1 MMFFLAASR
10 ILVFERTSGGKCTFF
25 SLLCKVIKSK
35 TGVVRPKIAHVR
47 HICAGFWMI
56 QEPSTHFAEHEKNSK
71 VNAAEKFGVDF
82 FAAGMG
88 AFVKNEAN
96 SI

>member
-1 MMFFLAASR
+1 
-10 ILVFERTSGGKCTFF
+10 
-25 SLLCKVIKSK
+25 
-35 TGVVRPKIAHVR
+35 
-47 HICAGFWMI
+47 MI

>member
-1 MMFFLAASR
+1 M
-10 ILVFERTSGGKCTFF
+10 IL
-25 SLLCKVIKSK
+25 
-35 TGVVRPKIAHVR
+35 
-47 HICAGFWMI
+47 
-56 QEPSTHFAEHEKNSK
+56 EPSPHFSEYEKNSK

-88 AFVKNEAN
+88 VFVKREVN

>member
-1 MMFFLAASR
+1 
-10 ILVFERTSGGKCTFF
+10 
-25 SLLCKVIKSK
+25 
-35 TGVVRPKIAHVR
+35 
-47 HICAGFWMI
+47 MI

-88 AFVKNEAN
+88 NFAKREAN
-96 SI
+96 NK